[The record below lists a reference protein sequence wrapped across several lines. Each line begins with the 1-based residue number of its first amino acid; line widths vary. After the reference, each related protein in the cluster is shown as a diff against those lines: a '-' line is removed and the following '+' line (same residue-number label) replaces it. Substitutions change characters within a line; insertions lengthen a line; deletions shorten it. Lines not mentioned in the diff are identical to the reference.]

1 MDGFLFWPSGY
12 LCKCKYATIWLKC
25 PTSVKDGILYA
36 YVTFYCF
43 LASHTNYCSIQL
55 IKNSPADCYKIRKT
69 GRVWHNT
76 KPTTMLT
83 TTIKKKWLND
93 SDYYIFQLHDS
104 SVNLFLINK
113 ICCPNSKSNDV
124 KILVKLKPGIH

>member
-1 MDGFLFWPSGY
+1 MAQY
-12 LCKCKYATIWLKC
+12 QTNHN
-25 PTSVKDGILYA
+25 A
-36 YVTFYCF
+36 Y
-43 LASHTNYCSIQL
+43 N
-55 IKNSPADCYKIRKT
+55 N
-69 GRVWHNT
+69 N
-76 KPTTMLT
+76 
-83 TTIKKKWLND
+83 KKKWLND